1 MIRPHVG
8 NKKSPCGDLRFPTWK
23 SAKGGDRTN
32 PPVKIC
38 KGAGEG
44 RVAQSDRNDQS
55 YRSYRS
61 MIRAIRAI
69 RAGQSDRSHQSD
81 QSHQSGAERSERSE
95 RYDRLR
101 SDES

>member
-8 NKKSPCGDLRFPTWK
+8 NKKHPRGDFEIPTWK
-23 SAKGGDRTN
+23 SAKGGNRTN
-32 PPVKIC
+32 FPVKIC

-81 QSHQSGAERSERSE
+81 QSHQSGAERSEPSE
-95 RYDRLR
+95 
-101 SDES
+101 